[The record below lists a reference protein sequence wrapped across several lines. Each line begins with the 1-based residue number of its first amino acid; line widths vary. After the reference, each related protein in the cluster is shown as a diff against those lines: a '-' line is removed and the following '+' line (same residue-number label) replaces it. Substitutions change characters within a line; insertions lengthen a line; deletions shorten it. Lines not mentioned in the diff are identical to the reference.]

1 MNKNRPILVIE
12 DDYVDALTVKRALSD
27 NAIFN
32 EVIFKSNGEDALAYL
47 QDQSAELPAIILL
60 DLNMPRMNGIEFL
73 QLIKQDKRLLA
84 IPVIVLTTSRSEQ
97 DKLDSFQLGV
107 AGYMIKSVNYPD
119 FVEMIRKLKDYW
131 DVSELPI

>member
-1 MNKNRPILVIE
+1 
-12 DDYVDALTVKRALSD
+12 
-27 NAIFN
+27 
-32 EVIFKSNGEDALAYL
+32 
-47 QDQSAELPAIILL
+47 
-60 DLNMPRMNGIEFL
+60 IEFL

>member
-60 DLNMPRMNGIEFL
+60 DLN
-73 QLIKQDKRLLA
+73 
-84 IPVIVLTTSRSEQ
+84 
-97 DKLDSFQLGV
+97 
-107 AGYMIKSVNYPD
+107 
-119 FVEMIRKLKDYW
+119 
-131 DVSELPI
+131 